1 MTRTQL
7 KDARRN
13 IKKQL
18 ISFISIVVIAMIAV
32 MAYLGIAYPAAAIK
46 TYFENYYDRYRLWD
60 LEVNSTMLMD
70 DEDLEAIRALP
81 GVKKAEALYQ
91 IDAGLPLG
99 DTMESVLIL
108 STPQEISLPELL
120 EGRLPETPDE
130 CAIEQELVKRWGFSV
145 GQRVNVETTPLAGI
159 DPLLQKDFVITGV
172 FKHPEHVSF
181 MVSVKPYLMVLAD
194 SFNREGLEG
203 AFMKTRILVE
213 DAPKER
219 FGEAYF
225 NVVKPV
231 ENAIVSLADRQTQH
245 RVDKFRA
252 AIDEQLKEG
261 RQKVD
266 DGKQQLEDGRRQLE
280 DGRRELEEKRAELE
294 DGRRQV
300 EDGRR
305 ELEEKRAELEDGR
318 RQVEDGRRELEE
330 KRAELED
337 GRRKIEDGRRELEEK
352 RGELE
357 DGRRKIEDGRRELEE
372 KRKELEDGRRKIED
386 GRRELEEKR
395 KELEDGREK
404 LTEARQTL
412 DDGWKSIAD
421 AEAQLKDAAAQ
432 LDEGGK
438 ALAEAEIQLAPIRGL
453 ADRAL
458 SLIALFEDTGHRLPG
473 AVGGVVQS
481 YRDALQKY
489 SDGRMTWYFQGE
501 EYLDAVA
508 LVEQNRKLLTE
519 GEAEYASSLAQFEDG
534 ERQLAE
540 GERQLRDAEQQLA
553 DGERQ
558 FADGERQL
566 RDAEQQLKDGERQF
580 ADGEAELRDAEQ
592 QLADA
597 ERQFAEGEQQLRDA
611 EQQLKDGERQ
621 LAEGE
626 AELRDAEQRIAD
638 AEQQFADGEQ
648 QLKEGEA
655 ELQDAERQ
663 IKDGEAAL
671 QDGETA
677 LDALGECKWVVL
689 NDRGN
694 AGYMYA
700 DTSAGNLSK
709 LSLSFSLIFIAV
721 GALVIYATIGR
732 MVEEQRKLIGATK
745 AMGLFN
751 REIFGKYLSFG
762 VGGTMLGVV
771 LGILLSYFG
780 MQPMIISANKM
791 FFVYDKIPQVSMPL
805 QTGIVF
811 AGALA
816 VSGLSVRVA
825 CTELLK
831 SPAISLMQGKAPKS
845 AKKTGRS
852 AKKSLYTRLILLNM
866 RTDLSRVLVTTVSI
880 MGCCMMLVAGFT
892 MKYAVSRVNA
902 RQFGQI
908 VEFEGELYFD
918 GTRNENAEAELRAVL
933 DREGLR
939 YLPVRKADAIFQ
951 IGDTLS
957 SGTAIVAEQGRL
969 DGFYSLRDTESGEA
983 LGPTDGGVLVPGRLL
998 EYYSLHVGDELMLY
1012 NTRMNR
1018 MEAPVTGSFNNYFGQ
1033 LLFFTPAGYE
1043 AVFGEEAMHN
1053 CFLIR
1058 LGELSLDEL
1067 QKKLTGIEGFESLQD
1082 AHAERERFDNLSAVL
1097 NLVIA
1102 MLLVLA
1108 AVMSYFILM
1117 NLSMTYIQRKTK
1129 ELTIMR
1135 INGFTVA
1142 ECVRY
1147 AAWDLVLTTAAGIVL
1162 GLAVGHPIAVA
1173 IVKLVEQSHLQF
1185 VREADVRTFI
1195 YCALIMLGFSVAING
1210 FALSK
1215 IRNLKLSDAI

>member
-1 MTRTQL
+1 MTQTQL

-181 MVSVKPYLMVLAD
+181 MVSVKPYLLVLAD

-219 FGEAYF
+219 FSEAYF

-280 DGRRELEEKRAELE
+280 DGRRELEEKRGELE
-294 DGRRQV
+294 DGRRQ
-300 EDGRR
+300 
-305 ELEEKRAELEDGR
+305 
-318 RQVEDGRRELEE
+318 
-330 KRAELED
+330 
-337 GRRKIEDGRRELEEK
+337 
-352 RGELE
+352 
-357 DGRRKIEDGRRELEE
+357 
-372 KRKELEDGRRKIED
+372 IED

-453 ADRAL
+453 ADQAL

-558 FADGERQL
+558 FAEGERQL

-592 QLADA
+592 RL
-597 ERQFAEGEQQLRDA
+597 
-611 EQQLKDGERQ
+611 
-621 LAEGE
+621 
-626 AELRDAEQRIAD
+626 AD

-648 QLKEGEA
+648 QLKDGEA
-655 ELQDAERQ
+655 ELLDAERQ

-780 MQPMIISANKM
+780 MQPMIISAYKM

-908 VEFEGELYFD
+908 VQFEGELYYD
-918 GTRNENAEAELRAVL
+918 GTRNENGEAELRAVL

-969 DGFYSLRDTESGEA
+969 DGFYNLRDTESGKA

-1053 CFLIR
+1053 CFLVR

>member
-1 MTRTQL
+1 MMTRTQL

-91 IDAGLPLG
+91 IDAALPLG

-120 EGRLPETPDE
+120 EGRLPEKPDE

-181 MVSVKPYLMVLAD
+181 MVSVKPYLLVLAD

-219 FGEAYF
+219 FSEAYF

-280 DGRRELEEKRAELE
+280 DGRRELEEKR
-294 DGRRQV
+294 
-300 EDGRR
+300 
-305 ELEEKRAELEDGR
+305 KELEDGR

-352 RGELE
+352 RKELE
-357 DGRRKIEDGRRELEE
+357 DGRRKVEDGRRELEE
-372 KRKELEDGRRKIED
+372 KRKELEDGRRKIEDGRKELEEKRVELEDGRRKVED

-458 SLIALFEDTGHRLPG
+458 SLIALFEDTGHHLPG

-558 FADGERQL
+558 FA
-566 RDAEQQLKDGERQF
+566 
-580 ADGEAELRDAEQ
+580 
-592 QLADA
+592 
-597 ERQFAEGEQQLRDA
+597 EGEQQLRDA
-611 EQQLKDGERQ
+611 EQRLADG
-621 LAEGE
+621 
-626 AELRDAEQRIAD
+626 
-638 AEQQFADGEQ
+638 EQQFADGEQ
-648 QLKEGEA
+648 QLKDGEA

-780 MQPMIISANKM
+780 MQPMIISAYKM
-791 FFVYDKIPQVSMPL
+791 FFVYDKILPVSMPL

-939 YLPVRKADAIFQ
+939 YLPVRKADVIFQ

-1053 CFLIR
+1053 CFLVR

-1067 QKKLTGIEGFESLQD
+1067 QKKLTGIEGFESLLD

>member
-1 MTRTQL
+1 MTQTQL

-108 STPQEISLPELL
+108 STPREISLPELL

-219 FGEAYF
+219 FSEAYY

-231 ENAIVSLADRQTQH
+231 ENAIVSLADSQTQH

-280 DGRRELEEKRAELE
+280 DGRRELEEKR
-294 DGRRQV
+294 
-300 EDGRR
+300 
-305 ELEEKRAELEDGR
+305 
-318 RQVEDGRRELEE
+318 
-330 KRAELED
+330 
-337 GRRKIEDGRRELEEK
+337 
-352 RGELE
+352 GELE

-372 KRKELEDGRRKIED
+372 KRR
-386 GRRELEEKR
+386 
-395 KELEDGREK
+395 ELEDGREK

-553 DGERQ
+553 DS
-558 FADGERQL
+558 
-566 RDAEQQLKDGERQF
+566 
-580 ADGEAELRDAEQ
+580 
-592 QLADA
+592 

-611 EQQLKDGERQ
+611 EQQLADGERQ
-621 LAEGE
+621 FAEGE
-626 AELRDAEQRIAD
+626 QQLRDAEQRLAD

-648 QLKEGEA
+648 QLKDGEA
-655 ELQDAERQ
+655 ELLDAERQ

-780 MQPMIISANKM
+780 MQPMIISAYKM

-908 VEFEGELYFD
+908 VQFEGELYFD

>member
-81 GVKKAEALYQ
+81 GVEKAEALYQ
-91 IDAGLPLG
+91 IDAALPLG
-99 DTMESVLIL
+99 DTMESVLLL
-108 STPQEISLPELL
+108 STPREISLPELL
-120 EGRLPETPDE
+120 EGRLPEKPDE

-172 FKHPEHVSF
+172 FKHPDHVSF
-181 MVSVKPYLMVLAD
+181 MVSVKPYLLVLAD
-194 SFNREGLEG
+194 SFNCGGLEG

-213 DAPKER
+213 GAPKER

-225 NVVKPV
+225 NLVKPV

-294 DGRRQV
+294 DGRR
-300 EDGRR
+300 
-305 ELEEKRAELEDGR
+305 K
-318 RQVEDGRRELEE
+318 VEDGRRELEE

-357 DGRRKIEDGRRELEE
+357 DGRKKVEDGRRELEE
-372 KRKELEDGRRKIED
+372 KRR
-386 GRRELEEKR
+386 
-395 KELEDGREK
+395 ELEDGREK
-404 LTEARQTL
+404 LIEARRTL
-412 DDGWKSIAD
+412 DDGWKSIVD

-438 ALAEAEIQLAPIRGL
+438 ALAEAEIRLAPIRGL
-453 ADRAL
+453 ADQAL

-540 GERQLRDAEQQLA
+540 GEQQLRDAEQQLA

-558 FADGERQL
+558 FAEGEQQL

-597 ERQFAEGEQQLRDA
+597 ERQFADGEQQLRDA
-611 EQQLKDGERQ
+611 EQRLADGERQ
-621 LAEGE
+621 FVDGE
-626 AELRDAEQRIAD
+626 AELRDAEQRLAD

-648 QLKEGEA
+648 QLKDGEA
-655 ELQDAERQ
+655 ELKDAERQ

-689 NDRGN
+689 NNRGN

-700 DTSAGNLSK
+700 DTSVDNLSK

-780 MQPMIISANKM
+780 MQPMIISAYKM
-791 FFVYDKIPQVSMPL
+791 FFVYEKIPPVSMPL

-845 AKKTGRS
+845 AKKSGRS

-918 GTRNENAEAELRAVL
+918 STRNENAEAELRAVL

-957 SGTAIVAEQGRL
+957 SGTAIVAEQGLL

-1053 CFLIR
+1053 CFLVR

>member
-120 EGRLPETPDE
+120 EGRLPEKPDE

-181 MVSVKPYLMVLAD
+181 MVSVKPYLLVPAD
-194 SFNREGLEG
+194 SFNCGGLEG
-203 AFMKTRILVE
+203 AFMKTRILIE
-213 DAPKER
+213 GAPKER
-219 FGEAYF
+219 FSEAYF
-225 NVVKPV
+225 NLVKPV

-266 DGKQQLEDGRRQLE
+266 DGKQQLEDGRRKIE

-300 EDGRR
+300 
-305 ELEEKRAELEDGR
+305 K
-318 RQVEDGRRELEE
+318 
-330 KRAELED
+330 
-337 GRRKIEDGRRELEEK
+337 DGRRELEEK

-357 DGRRKIEDGRRELEE
+357 DGRKKVEDGRRELEE
-372 KRKELEDGRRKIED
+372 KRR
-386 GRRELEEKR
+386 
-395 KELEDGREK
+395 ELEDGREK
-404 LTEARQTL
+404 LIEARRTL

-453 ADRAL
+453 ADQAL

-473 AVGGVVQS
+473 AAGGVVQS
-481 YRDALQKY
+481 YRDALHKY
-489 SDGRMTWYFQGE
+489 SEGRMTWYFQGE

-508 LVEQNRKLLTE
+508 LVEQNRKLLRE

-540 GERQLRDAEQQLA
+540 GEQQLRDAEQQLA

-558 FADGERQL
+558 FAEGEQQL

-592 QLADA
+592 RLADA
-597 ERQFAEGEQQLRDA
+597 ERQFAD
-611 EQQLKDGERQ
+611 
-621 LAEGE
+621 GE
-626 AELRDAEQRIAD
+626 AELRDAEQRLAD

-648 QLKEGEA
+648 QLKDGEA
-655 ELQDAERQ
+655 ELLDAERQ

-689 NDRGN
+689 NNRGN

-780 MQPMIISANKM
+780 MQPMIISAYKM

-918 GTRNENAEAELRAVL
+918 STRNENAEAELRAVL

-1053 CFLIR
+1053 CFLVR

-1135 INGFTVA
+1135 INGFTVG

-1195 YCALIMLGFSVAING
+1195 YCALIMLGFSLAING

>member
-266 DGKQQLEDGRRQLE
+266 DGKQQLEDGRRQL
-280 DGRRELEEKRAELE
+280 
-294 DGRRQV
+294 
-300 EDGRR
+300 
-305 ELEEKRAELEDGR
+305 
-318 RQVEDGRRELEE
+318 
-330 KRAELED
+330 
-337 GRRKIEDGRRELEEK
+337 
-352 RGELE
+352 
-357 DGRRKIEDGRRELEE
+357 EDGRRELEE

>member
-1 MTRTQL
+1 
-7 KDARRN
+7 
-13 IKKQL
+13 
-18 ISFISIVVIAMIAV
+18 
-32 MAYLGIAYPAAAIK
+32 
-46 TYFENYYDRYRLWD
+46 
-60 LEVNSTMLMD
+60 
-70 DEDLEAIRALP
+70 
-81 GVKKAEALYQ
+81 
-91 IDAGLPLG
+91 
-99 DTMESVLIL
+99 
-108 STPQEISLPELL
+108 
-120 EGRLPETPDE
+120 
-130 CAIEQELVKRWGFSV
+130 
-145 GQRVNVETTPLAGI
+145 
-159 DPLLQKDFVITGV
+159 
-172 FKHPEHVSF
+172 
-181 MVSVKPYLMVLAD
+181 
-194 SFNREGLEG
+194 
-203 AFMKTRILVE
+203 
-213 DAPKER
+213 
-219 FGEAYF
+219 
-225 NVVKPV
+225 
-231 ENAIVSLADRQTQH
+231 
-245 RVDKFRA
+245 
-252 AIDEQLKEG
+252 
-261 RQKVD
+261 
-266 DGKQQLEDGRRQLE
+266 
-280 DGRRELEEKRAELE
+280 
-294 DGRRQV
+294 
-300 EDGRR
+300 
-305 ELEEKRAELEDGR
+305 
-318 RQVEDGRRELEE
+318 
-330 KRAELED
+330 
-337 GRRKIEDGRRELEEK
+337 
-352 RGELE
+352 
-357 DGRRKIEDGRRELEE
+357 
-372 KRKELEDGRRKIED
+372 
-386 GRRELEEKR
+386 
-395 KELEDGREK
+395 
-404 LTEARQTL
+404 
-412 DDGWKSIAD
+412 
-421 AEAQLKDAAAQ
+421 
-432 LDEGGK
+432 
-438 ALAEAEIQLAPIRGL
+438 
-453 ADRAL
+453 
-458 SLIALFEDTGHRLPG
+458 
-473 AVGGVVQS
+473 
-481 YRDALQKY
+481 
-489 SDGRMTWYFQGE
+489 
-501 EYLDAVA
+501 
-508 LVEQNRKLLTE
+508 
-519 GEAEYASSLAQFEDG
+519 
-534 ERQLAE
+534 
-540 GERQLRDAEQQLA
+540 
-553 DGERQ
+553 
-558 FADGERQL
+558 
-566 RDAEQQLKDGERQF
+566 
-580 ADGEAELRDAEQ
+580 
-592 QLADA
+592 
-597 ERQFAEGEQQLRDA
+597 
-611 EQQLKDGERQ
+611 
-621 LAEGE
+621 
-626 AELRDAEQRIAD
+626 
-638 AEQQFADGEQ
+638 
-648 QLKEGEA
+648 
-655 ELQDAERQ
+655 
-663 IKDGEAAL
+663 
-671 QDGETA
+671 
-677 LDALGECKWVVL
+677 
-689 NDRGN
+689 
-694 AGYMYA
+694 MYA

-780 MQPMIISANKM
+780 MQPMIISAYKM

-902 RQFGQI
+902 IQFGQI
-908 VEFEGELYFD
+908 VQFEGELYFD
-918 GTRNENAEAELRAVL
+918 STRNENAEAELRAVL

-969 DGFYSLRDTESGEA
+969 DGFYSLRDTERGEA

-1053 CFLIR
+1053 CFLVR

-1067 QKKLTGIEGFESLQD
+1067 QKKLTGIEGFESLLD

-1097 NLVIA
+1097 NLVIV

>member
-32 MAYLGIAYPAAAIK
+32 MAYLGIAYPAAAVK

-91 IDAGLPLG
+91 IDAALPLG

-108 STPQEISLPELL
+108 STPREISLPELL

-181 MVSVKPYLMVLAD
+181 MVSVKPYLLVLED

-231 ENAIVSLADRQTQH
+231 ENAIVSLADSQTQH

-280 DGRRELEEKRAELE
+280 DGRRELEEKRKELE
-294 DGRRQV
+294 DGRKKV

-305 ELEEKRAELEDGR
+305 ELEEKRG
-318 RQVEDGRRELEE
+318 
-330 KRAELED
+330 
-337 GRRKIEDGRRELEEK
+337 
-352 RGELE
+352 
-357 DGRRKIEDGRRELEE
+357 
-372 KRKELEDGRRKIED
+372 
-386 GRRELEEKR
+386 
-395 KELEDGREK
+395 ELEDGREK

-458 SLIALFEDTGHRLPG
+458 SLIALFEDTGHHLPG

-540 GERQLRDAEQQLA
+540 GEQQLQDAEQQLADGERQFAEGEQQLRDAEQQLA

-558 FADGERQL
+558 FAE
-566 RDAEQQLKDGERQF
+566 
-580 ADGEAELRDAEQ
+580 GEAELRDAEQ
-592 QLADA
+592 QLKDA

-611 EQQLKDGERQ
+611 EQRLADGERQ
-621 LAEGE
+621 FAEGE
-626 AELRDAEQRIAD
+626 QQLRDAEQRLAD

-648 QLKEGEA
+648 QLKDGEA

-689 NDRGN
+689 NNRGN

-780 MQPMIISANKM
+780 MQPMIISAYKM
-791 FFVYDKIPQVSMPL
+791 FFVYDKIPPVSMPL

-908 VEFEGELYFD
+908 VQFEGELYFD
-918 GTRNENAEAELRAVL
+918 STRNKNAEAELRAVL

-1053 CFLIR
+1053 CFLVR

-1067 QKKLTGIEGFESLQD
+1067 QKKLTGIEGFESLLD

-1097 NLVIA
+1097 NLVIV

>member
-32 MAYLGIAYPAAAIK
+32 MAYLGIAYPAAAVK

-159 DPLLQKDFVITGV
+159 DPLLKKDFVITGV

-181 MVSVKPYLMVLAD
+181 MVSVKPYLLVLAD

-219 FGEAYF
+219 FSEAYF

-231 ENAIVSLADRQTQH
+231 ENAIVSLADSQTQH

-305 ELEEKRAELEDGR
+305 ELEERRAELEDGR

-352 RGELE
+352 RG
-357 DGRRKIEDGRRELEE
+357 
-372 KRKELEDGRRKIED
+372 
-386 GRRELEEKR
+386 
-395 KELEDGREK
+395 ELEDGREK

-473 AVGGVVQS
+473 AVGGMVQS

-558 FADGERQL
+558 FAEGEQQL

-580 ADGEAELRDAEQ
+580 AEGEQQLRDAEQ

-611 EQQLKDGERQ
+611 EQRLADGERQ
-621 LAEGE
+621 FADGE
-626 AELRDAEQRIAD
+626 AELRDAEQQLAD

-648 QLKEGEA
+648 QLKDGEA

-689 NDRGN
+689 NNRGN

-780 MQPMIISANKM
+780 MQPMIISAYKM

-892 MKYAVSRVNA
+892 MKYAVSRVNT

-1053 CFLIR
+1053 CFLVR

-1067 QKKLTGIEGFESLQD
+1067 QKKLTGIEGFESLLD
-1082 AHAERERFDNLSAVL
+1082 AHAERERFDNFSAVL

>member
-108 STPQEISLPELL
+108 STPREISLPELL

-172 FKHPEHVSF
+172 FKHPDHVSF
-181 MVSVKPYLMVLAD
+181 MVSVKPYLLVLAD

-219 FGEAYF
+219 FSEAYF

-231 ENAIVSLADRQTQH
+231 ENAIVSLADSQTQH

-294 DGRRQV
+294 DGRR
-300 EDGRR
+300 
-305 ELEEKRAELEDGR
+305 
-318 RQVEDGRRELEE
+318 
-330 KRAELED
+330 
-337 GRRKIEDGRRELEEK
+337 KIEDGRRELEEK
-352 RGELE
+352 R
-357 DGRRKIEDGRRELEE
+357 R
-372 KRKELEDGRRKIED
+372 
-386 GRRELEEKR
+386 
-395 KELEDGREK
+395 ELEDGREK

-438 ALAEAEIQLAPIRGL
+438 ALAEAEIRFAPIRGL

-540 GERQLRDAEQQLA
+540 GEQQLKDGEAELRDAE
-553 DGERQ
+553 RQ
-558 FADGERQL
+558 FAEGERQL

-611 EQQLKDGERQ
+611 EQQLADGERQ
-621 LAEGE
+621 FAEGE
-626 AELRDAEQRIAD
+626 QQLRDAEQRLAD

-648 QLKEGEA
+648 QLKDGEA
-655 ELQDAERQ
+655 ELLDAERQ

-732 MVEEQRKLIGATK
+732 MVEEQRRLIGATK

-780 MQPMIISANKM
+780 MQPMIISAYKM

-918 GTRNENAEAELRAVL
+918 SSRNEDAEAELRAVL

-1053 CFLIR
+1053 CFLVR

-1067 QKKLTGIEGFESLQD
+1067 QKKLTGIEGFESLLD

>member
-32 MAYLGIAYPAAAIK
+32 MAYLGIAYPAAAVK

-108 STPQEISLPELL
+108 STPREISLPELL

-159 DPLLQKDFVITGV
+159 DPLQQKDFVITGV

-181 MVSVKPYLMVLAD
+181 MVSVKPYLLVLED

-231 ENAIVSLADRQTQH
+231 ENAIVSLADSQTQH

-266 DGKQQLEDGRRQLE
+266 DGKRQLEDGRRQLE
-280 DGRRELEEKRAELE
+280 DGRRELEEKRVELE
-294 DGRRQV
+294 DGRRQ
-300 EDGRR
+300 
-305 ELEEKRAELEDGR
+305 
-318 RQVEDGRRELEE
+318 
-330 KRAELED
+330 
-337 GRRKIEDGRRELEEK
+337 IEDGRRELEEK
-352 RGELE
+352 RG
-357 DGRRKIEDGRRELEE
+357 
-372 KRKELEDGRRKIED
+372 
-386 GRRELEEKR
+386 
-395 KELEDGREK
+395 ELEDGREK

-458 SLIALFEDTGHRLPG
+458 SLIALFEDTGHHLPG

-558 FADGERQL
+558 FA
-566 RDAEQQLKDGERQF
+566 
-580 ADGEAELRDAEQ
+580 
-592 QLADA
+592 
-597 ERQFAEGEQQLRDA
+597 EGEQQLRDA
-611 EQQLKDGERQ
+611 EQRL
-621 LAEGE
+621 
-626 AELRDAEQRIAD
+626 AD

-648 QLKEGEA
+648 QLKDGEA

-663 IKDGEAAL
+663 IKDGEVAL

-689 NDRGN
+689 NNRGN

-780 MQPMIISANKM
+780 MQPMIISAYKM

-892 MKYAVSRVNA
+892 MKYAISRVNA

-918 GTRNENAEAELRAVL
+918 STRNENAEAELRAVL
-933 DREGLR
+933 DREGLQ

-951 IGDTLS
+951 IGDALS
-957 SGTAIVAEQGRL
+957 SGTAIVAEQDRL

-1053 CFLIR
+1053 CFLVR

>member
-120 EGRLPETPDE
+120 EGRLPEKPDE

-181 MVSVKPYLMVLAD
+181 MVSVKPYLLVPAD
-194 SFNREGLEG
+194 SFNCGGLEG
-203 AFMKTRILVE
+203 AFMKTRILIE
-213 DAPKER
+213 GAPKER
-219 FGEAYF
+219 FSEAYF
-225 NVVKPV
+225 NLVKPV

-266 DGKQQLEDGRRQLE
+266 DGKQQLEDGRRKIE

-294 DGRRQV
+294 DGRR
-300 EDGRR
+300 
-305 ELEEKRAELEDGR
+305 K
-318 RQVEDGRRELEE
+318 VEDGRRELEE

-337 GRRKIEDGRRELEEK
+337 GRRKVEDGRRELEEK

-357 DGRRKIEDGRRELEE
+357 DGRRQLEDGRRELEE
-372 KRKELEDGRRKIED
+372 KRGELEDGRKKVED

-395 KELEDGREK
+395 RELEDGREK
-404 LTEARQTL
+404 LIEARRTL

-453 ADRAL
+453 ADQAL

-473 AVGGVVQS
+473 AAGGVVQS
-481 YRDALQKY
+481 YRDALHKY
-489 SDGRMTWYFQGE
+489 SEGRMTWYFQGE

-508 LVEQNRKLLTE
+508 LVEQNRKLLRE

-540 GERQLRDAEQQLA
+540 GEQQLRDAEQQLA

-558 FADGERQL
+558 FAEGEQQL

-592 QLADA
+592 RLADA
-597 ERQFAEGEQQLRDA
+597 ERQFAD
-611 EQQLKDGERQ
+611 
-621 LAEGE
+621 GE
-626 AELRDAEQRIAD
+626 AELRDAEQRLAD

-648 QLKEGEA
+648 QLKDGEA
-655 ELQDAERQ
+655 ELLDAERQ

-689 NDRGN
+689 NNRGN

-780 MQPMIISANKM
+780 MQPMIISAYKM

-918 GTRNENAEAELRAVL
+918 STRNENAEAELRAVL

-1053 CFLIR
+1053 CFLVR

-1195 YCALIMLGFSVAING
+1195 YCALIMLGFSLAING

>member
-120 EGRLPETPDE
+120 EGRLPEKPDE

-172 FKHPEHVSF
+172 FKHPDHVSF
-181 MVSVKPYLMVLAD
+181 MVSVKPYLLVLAD

-219 FGEAYF
+219 FSEAYF

-231 ENAIVSLADRQTQH
+231 ENAIVSLADSQTQH
-245 RVDKFRA
+245 RVDKFRT

-261 RQKVD
+261 RQKVN
-266 DGKQQLEDGRRQLE
+266 DGKQQLEDGRRKIE
-280 DGRRELEEKRAELE
+280 DGRRELEEKRVELE

-318 RQVEDGRRELEE
+318 RQ
-330 KRAELED
+330 
-337 GRRKIEDGRRELEEK
+337 IEDGRRELEEK
-352 RGELE
+352 RG
-357 DGRRKIEDGRRELEE
+357 
-372 KRKELEDGRRKIED
+372 
-386 GRRELEEKR
+386 
-395 KELEDGREK
+395 ELEDGREK

-421 AEAQLKDAAAQ
+421 AEAQLEDAAAQ

-438 ALAEAEIQLAPIRGL
+438 ALAEAEIQLAPIQGL

-566 RDAEQQLKDGERQF
+566 RDAEQQLADGERQF

-592 QLADA
+592 QLKDA

-611 EQQLKDGERQ
+611 EQRLADGERQ
-621 LAEGE
+621 FAEGE
-626 AELRDAEQRIAD
+626 QQLRDAEQQLAD

-648 QLKEGEA
+648 QLKDGEA
-655 ELQDAERQ
+655 ELLDAERQ

-700 DTSAGNLSK
+700 DTNADNLSK

-780 MQPMIISANKM
+780 MQPMIISAYKM

-918 GTRNENAEAELRAVL
+918 STRNENAEAELRAVL

-998 EYYSLHVGDELMLY
+998 EYYNLHVGDELMLY

-1053 CFLIR
+1053 CFLVR

-1067 QKKLTGIEGFESLQD
+1067 QKKLTGIEGFESLLD

>member
-1 MTRTQL
+1 MMTRTQL

-91 IDAGLPLG
+91 IDAALPLG

-120 EGRLPETPDE
+120 EGRLPEKPDE

-181 MVSVKPYLMVLAD
+181 MVSVKPYLLVLAD

-219 FGEAYF
+219 FSEAYF

-231 ENAIVSLADRQTQH
+231 ENAIVSLADSQTQH

-266 DGKQQLEDGRRQLE
+266 DGKQQLEDGRRQI
-280 DGRRELEEKRAELE
+280 
-294 DGRRQV
+294 
-300 EDGRR
+300 
-305 ELEEKRAELEDGR
+305 
-318 RQVEDGRRELEE
+318 EDGRRELEE

-352 RGELE
+352 RKELE
-357 DGRRKIEDGRRELEE
+357 DGRRKVEDGRRELEE
-372 KRKELEDGRRKIED
+372 KRKELEDGRRKIEDGRKELEEKRVELEDGRRKVED

-458 SLIALFEDTGHRLPG
+458 SLIALFEDTGHHLPG

-558 FADGERQL
+558 FADGEAEL
-566 RDAEQQLKDGERQF
+566 RDAEQQLKDAERQF
-580 ADGEAELRDAEQ
+580 AEGEQQLQDAEQ
-592 QLADA
+592 QLADG

-611 EQQLKDGERQ
+611 EQRLADG
-621 LAEGE
+621 
-626 AELRDAEQRIAD
+626 
-638 AEQQFADGEQ
+638 EQQFADGEQ
-648 QLKEGEA
+648 QLKDGEA

-780 MQPMIISANKM
+780 MQPMIISAYKM
-791 FFVYDKIPQVSMPL
+791 FFVYDKILPVSMPL

-939 YLPVRKADAIFQ
+939 YLPVRKADVIFQ

-1053 CFLIR
+1053 CFLVR

-1067 QKKLTGIEGFESLQD
+1067 QKKLTGIEGFESLLD